1 MKTYVYVDGFNLY
14 YGAVKG
20 TSLRWLNPVELAR
33 QVLPP
38 GHQIEKLKYFT
49 ARVSGAAD
57 PGTPARQ
64 QQYLS
69 ALKTLPEVEI
79 HFGSF
84 LSKTIW
90 RPLTNLPLS
99 EKEIKATPIITLPA
113 AATYEV
119 TGSRPQRLPLDKYC
133 PSSDNLRQLA
143 V

>member
-1 MKTYVYVDGFNLY
+1 MLGQIPAGSVLSAQGPLFGVALAIFEAGTMKTYVYVDGFNLY

-57 PGTPARQ
+57 PGAPARQ

-69 ALKTLPEVEI
+69 ALMTLPET
-79 HFGSF
+79 GR
-84 LSKTIW
+84 W
-90 RPLTNLPLS
+90 R
-99 EKEIKATPIITLPA
+99 
-113 AATYEV
+113 
-119 TGSRPQRLPLDKYC
+119 
-133 PSSDNLRQLA
+133 
-143 V
+143 